1 MLLTIALDG
10 PVGAGKSSVADGVAQ
25 KLGILHLDTGAMYRA
40 FAWKALQKCV
50 ALEDEAAL
58 EALTATD
65 LPEVRYENGEQ
76 HTYMDGQDVTGL
88 IRTPEVSMAAS
99 TVSKAAVVRRAMV
112 KRQQELA
119 SRQSM
124 LLDGRD
130 IGTRVLPNATVK
142 FYLTA
147 SPEIRARRRFDE
159 MQQKGQEGSYEEV
172 LADVIKRDDQDMHR
186 EVDPLRPAEDAQ
198 IIDSSY
204 LTQEQVVDNM
214 VRRIQLKQGQRPQPE
229 EKLSGTYRFARG
241 VAWLLCHIFMPVTYH
256 GLENAQEDAPYILIS
271 NHNSMVDPIL
281 IAWGCFRY
289 QIHFL
294 GKKELESNPILHWF
308 FNKLDMIPVDRH
320 NMDMHAVRACLKTLK
335 EGRVLGIF
343 PEGTRHKKGVM
354 EDLESGIAMI
364 ALRSKA
370 PLVPAYM
377 SAKPRLFRRIHLYYG
392 APIQTAALAEK
403 GINKETCDELL
414 ENIRQ
419 CYRDMAQKYG
429 ADFPGK
435 MKD

>member
-40 FAWKALQKCV
+40 FAWKALQEGV
-50 ALEDEAAL
+50 SLEDEAAL
-58 EALTATD
+58 KALTEAS
-65 LPEVRYENGEQ
+65 LPEVRYENGGQ

-99 TVSKAAVVRRAMV
+99 TVSKVAVVRRAMV
-112 KRQQELA
+112 QRQQELA

-159 MQQKGQEGSYEEV
+159 MQQKGQEGTYEEV
-172 LADVIKRDDQDMHR
+172 LADVIRRDEQDMHR

-204 LTQEQVVDNM
+204 LTQEQVVEDI
-214 VRRIQLKQGQRPQPE
+214 VRRIRLKQGQRPPAA
-229 EKLSGTYRFARG
+229 EKLSPMYRFARG
-241 VAWLLCHIFMPVTYH
+241 IAWLLCKVLMPVTYH
-256 GLENAQEDAPYILIS
+256 GLENVQGDAPYILIS

-289 QIHFL
+289 QIQEGAGVRPDPALAFQQAGHDPGGSPQHGHACRPRL
-294 GKKELESNPILHWF
+294 PENP
-308 FNKLDMIPVDRH
+308 
-320 NMDMHAVRACLKTLK
+320 
-335 EGRVLGIF
+335 EGRPRAGHF
-343 PEGTRHKKGVM
+343 PGRH
-354 EDLESGIAMI
+354 
-364 ALRSKA
+364 
-370 PLVPAYM
+370 P
-377 SAKPRLFRRIHLYYG
+377 
-392 APIQTAALAEK
+392 
-403 GINKETCDELL
+403 
-414 ENIRQ
+414 
-419 CYRDMAQKYG
+419 AQKRRDGGSGKRHRHDRPAEQSAAG
-429 ADFPGK
+429 ARVHDRQAPFFP
-435 MKD
+435 KDSSLLRRAHSDRRSG

>member
-1 MLLTIALDG
+1 
-10 PVGAGKSSVADGVAQ
+10 
-25 KLGILHLDTGAMYRA
+25 
-40 FAWKALQKCV
+40 
-50 ALEDEAAL
+50 
-58 EALTATD
+58 
-65 LPEVRYENGEQ
+65 
-76 HTYMDGQDVTGL
+76 
-88 IRTPEVSMAAS
+88 MAAS

-130 IGTRVLPNATVK
+130 IGTRVLPDATVK

-172 LADVIKRDDQDMHR
+172 LADVIRRDDQDMHR

>member
-1 MLLTIALDG
+1 MHVAIDG
-10 PVGAGKSSVADGVAQ
+10 PSGAGKSTVARRLARE
-25 KLGILHLDTGAMYRA
+25 LGCVYMDTGAMYRA
-40 FAWKALQKCV
+40 VGLLAHRLGV
-50 ALEDEAAL
+50 DDRDDEALGRML
-58 EALTATD
+58 EAGVESRAALA
-65 LPEVRYENGEQ
+65 PEGQRTLLNGE
-76 HTYMDGQDVTGL
+76 DVEDQ
-88 IRTPEVSMAAS
+88 IRTQEIGMAAS
-99 TVSKAAVVRRAMV
+99 NVAACPSVRRALVAMQ
-112 KRQQELA
+112 RQAAQGCDVV
-119 SRQSM
+119 M
-124 LLDGRD
+124 DGRD

-204 LTQEQVVDNM
+204 LTQEQVVENM
-214 VRRIQLKQGQRPQPE
+214 VRRIQLKQGQPPQPE

-343 PEGTRHKKGVM
+343 PEGTRHKKGVT

>member
-40 FAWKALQKCV
+40 FAWKALQKGV

-130 IGTRVLPNATVK
+130 IGTRVLPDATVK

-204 LTQEQVVDNM
+204 LTQEQVVENM
-214 VRRIQLKQGQRPQPE
+214 VRRIQLKQGQRLPGVKHTGHRQP
-229 EKLSGTYRFARG
+229 LRVRHR
-241 VAWLLCHIFMPVTYH
+241 LLQIF
-256 GLENAQEDAPYILIS
+256 LA
-271 NHNSMVDPIL
+271 
-281 IAWGCFRY
+281 
-289 QIHFL
+289 L
-294 GKKELESNPILHWF
+294 GQRSESEIFSVIIQAVERHKGGGIFFCLH
-308 FNKLDMIPVDRH
+308 LDLIPVAH
-320 NMDMHAVRACLKTLK
+320 
-335 EGRVLGIF
+335 
-343 PEGTRHKKGVM
+343 
-354 EDLESGIAMI
+354 
-364 ALRSKA
+364 
-370 PLVPAYM
+370 
-377 SAKPRLFRRIHLYYG
+377 
-392 APIQTAALAEK
+392 QTAALDGFKAGLAVHHTEQLPVQDAPLLCLPVDLRQLRRLGQHPHVPLVPQLRPTLGVEIRHTPLSVPFHLVEIPFIRK
-403 GINKETCDELL
+403 RRHILRDEH
-414 ENIRQ
+414 
-419 CYRDMAQKYG
+419 G
-429 ADFPGK
+429 ADPLFFK
-435 MKD
+435 

>member
-1 MLLTIALDG
+1 
-10 PVGAGKSSVADGVAQ
+10 
-25 KLGILHLDTGAMYRA
+25 
-40 FAWKALQKCV
+40 
-50 ALEDEAAL
+50 
-58 EALTATD
+58 
-65 LPEVRYENGEQ
+65 
-76 HTYMDGQDVTGL
+76 
-88 IRTPEVSMAAS
+88 MAAS

-112 KRQQELA
+112 QRQQELA

-159 MQQKGQEGSYEEV
+159 MQQKGQEGTYEEV
-172 LADVIKRDDQDMHR
+172 LADVIRRDEQDMHR

-204 LTQEQVVDNM
+204 LTQEQVVEDI
-214 VRRIQLKQGQRPQPE
+214 VRRIRLKQGQRPPVA
-229 EKLSGTYRFARG
+229 EKLSPMYRFARG
-241 VAWLLCHIFMPVTYH
+241 VAWLLCKILMPVTYH
-256 GLENAQEDAPYILIS
+256 GLENVQCDAPYILIS

-294 GKKELESNPILHWF
+294 GKKELESVPILRWL

-335 EGRVLGIF
+335 EGHVLGIF

-377 SAKPRLFRRIHLYYG
+377 TAKPRFFRRIHLYYG

-414 ENIRQ
+414 ETIRQ
-419 CYRDMAQKYG
+419 QYRDMVQKYG
-429 ADFPGK
+429 ANFPGK
-435 MKD
+435 